1 LERNKEIR
9 YYKEPTDTVAK
20 GSISLLNATLYA
32 HVEKKTKEMDNYFN
46 IRVANRDF
54 LLRAATVDEKNEWVQ
69 AIKSNIVIDT
79 SGPEEKKRNDQIKFF
94 LGSSQD
100 LNKQTNAQ

>member
-9 YYKEPTDTVAK
+9 YYKEPTDTAAK
-20 GSISLLNATLYA
+20 GAISLINATLYA
-32 HVEKKTKEMDNYFN
+32 HVEKKGKEMDTYFN

-54 LLRAATVDEKNEWVQ
+54 LLRAATGDEKNEWVQ

-79 SGPEEKKRNDQIKFF
+79 NGQEDKKGMTKSSSF
-94 LGSSQD
+94 LGVVKS
-100 LNKQTNAQ
+100 